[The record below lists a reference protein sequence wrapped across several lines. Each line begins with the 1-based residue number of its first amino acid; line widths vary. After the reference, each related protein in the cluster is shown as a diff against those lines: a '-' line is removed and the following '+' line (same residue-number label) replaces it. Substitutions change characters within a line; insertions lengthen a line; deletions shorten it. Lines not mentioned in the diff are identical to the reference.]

1 MRTFA
6 MEWNGIKLNADVL
19 LAVPKR
25 LLDKLDVRPGAV
37 VWRVERDDIRREGL
51 QERA

>member
-6 MEWNGIKLNADVL
+6 TEWNKLNPDVL
-19 LAVPKR
+19 FAVPKR

-37 VWRVERDDIRREGL
+37 FRGVERDDIRREGV